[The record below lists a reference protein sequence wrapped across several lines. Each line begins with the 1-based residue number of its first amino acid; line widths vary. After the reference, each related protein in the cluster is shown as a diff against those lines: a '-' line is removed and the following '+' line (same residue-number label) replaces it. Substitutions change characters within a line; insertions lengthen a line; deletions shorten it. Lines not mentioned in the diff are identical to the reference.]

1 MSVEYKYNIR
11 WQLVNSGNQD
21 SVFHGS
27 ALYKPKMKLE
37 VLSSRGVRVVL
48 VITYM
53 AAITGVVITAVPTGV
68 DSAIDRFLLVPS
80 LAIGYTFMVYL
91 FLRYCMWECLGLV
104 LREQVWT
111 FLTLCVCAVCA
122 LEVAVHTFQEVPA
135 AGVTAARV
143 ALQNVQKLLW
153 LMMMDSFGRKR
164 VVICS
169 RFYRW
174 KVLFVTCNVVAEA
187 VTQSLCSKYSPEDMA
202 VTWSNLTG
210 VLLIQHI
217 YMCVIGYIHLPI
229 TRQEAHVETTTIQSH
244 LNKGHCSF
252 YAAKMC
258 LQASYE
264 VYQESPYNS
273 PDSAISEQWIK
284 CGGWAA
290 PRNMEVVNTFRYQ
303 AVGMQVVIVSIS
315 APSMTIVAFR
325 GTDNWKNVVTDLAT
339 WRIAPSRF
347 GPGSRPD
354 CLSDAN
360 VKVHKG
366 FWSAYQSMRRDLLE
380 QLRAIY
386 RPDNKAITNLHNPET
401 SEACDAPIVFT
412 GHSLGGALATLAA
425 LDNATLVRPL
435 HHLTALFTFGSPRV
449 GSYAFASL
457 FDRKVPEAMRLVFER
472 DMVTNQPKF
481 CCAYKHVGREILVD
495 ERGNCIANPTFVEKA
510 FSNSKTRISDHSMF
524 AYLRGMKACEISG
537 IDHGDGDYER

>member
-1 MSVEYKYNIR
+1 MRRSKAYLSQQPYLHTR
-11 WQLVNSGNQD
+11 TRQLGFRFFCFQT
-21 SVFHGS
+21 
-27 ALYKPKMKLE
+27 
-37 VLSSRGVRVVL
+37 
-48 VITYM
+48 I
-53 AAITGVVITAVPTGV
+53 VVIVSIITC
-68 DSAIDRFLLVPS
+68 AI
-80 LAIGYTFMVYL
+80 IN
-91 FLRYCMWECLGLV
+91 
-104 LREQVWT
+104 
-111 FLTLCVCAVCA
+111 
-122 LEVAVHTFQEVPA
+122 A
-135 AGVTAARV
+135 ATHR
-143 ALQNVQKLLW
+143 
-153 LMMMDSFGRKR
+153 
-164 VVICS
+164 
-169 RFYRW
+169 
-174 KVLFVTCNVVAEA
+174 
-187 VTQSLCSKYSPEDMA
+187 
-202 VTWSNLTG
+202 SNLTG

-412 GHSLGGALATLAA
+412 GVYDAFFWFVYYFGVCVCVCVCVCAMHY
-425 LDNATLVRPL
+425 LVRL
-435 HHLTALFTFGSPRV
+435 S
-449 GSYAFASL
+449 
-457 FDRKVPEAMRLVFER
+457 
-472 DMVTNQPKF
+472 
-481 CCAYKHVGREILVD
+481 GR
-495 ERGNCIANPTFVEKA
+495 
-510 FSNSKTRISDHSMF
+510 
-524 AYLRGMKACEISG
+524 
-537 IDHGDGDYER
+537 